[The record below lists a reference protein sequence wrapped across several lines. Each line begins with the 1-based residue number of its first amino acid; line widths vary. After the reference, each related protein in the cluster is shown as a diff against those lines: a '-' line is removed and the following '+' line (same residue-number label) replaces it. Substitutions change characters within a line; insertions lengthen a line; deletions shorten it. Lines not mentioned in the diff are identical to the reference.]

1 MKIFPPLALALLMLS
16 SLSACSDASH
26 DASET
31 APAPST
37 EVSNPLEGAWEVV
50 YSKAVFPDSTVV
62 RDEGTPFE
70 LKLFTPRHHT
80 YIMRDAEGAFV
91 TAGGGSY
98 TFEGDTLT
106 ETHAYQ
112 FVPEWVGYIATWNVR
127 FEQDTFY
134 LTGPVKVVTAQ
145 GEDVTEEILGVL
157 GQLEETFRRV
167 K

>member
-1 MKIFPPLALALLMLS
+1 MKILTLVALALLMLS
-16 SLSACSDASH
+16 SLSACSDAPH

-37 EVSNPLEGAWEVV
+37 EASNPLEGAWELV
-50 YSKAVFPDSTVV
+50 YHKAVFPDSTVV
-62 RDEGTPFE
+62 QDEGTPFA
-70 LKLFTPRHHT
+70 LKLFTPTHHT
-80 YIMRDAEGAFV
+80 YIMRDPEGAFV
-91 TAGGGSY
+91 SAGGGSY
-98 TFEGDTLT
+98 TFEGATFT

-112 FVPEWVGYIATWNVR
+112 SVPEWVGYMATWNVR
-127 FEQDTFY
+127 FEQDIFY
-134 LTGPVKVVTAQ
+134 MTGPTKVVTAQ